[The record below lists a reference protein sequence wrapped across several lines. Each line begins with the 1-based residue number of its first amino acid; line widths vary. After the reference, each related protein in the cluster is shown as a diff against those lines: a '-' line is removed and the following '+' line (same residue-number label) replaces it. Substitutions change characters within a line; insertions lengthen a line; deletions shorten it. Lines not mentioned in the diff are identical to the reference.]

1 MESREELD
9 DRVRE
14 VEERFAGGE
23 VPRPEHWG
31 GYRLRPQTIEFWQ
44 GQVGRLHDR
53 FHYSREGEGWTIQRL
68 GP

>member
-1 MESREELD
+1 MLAEIS
-9 DRVRE
+9 
-14 VEERFAGGE
+14 ERFGGLD

-31 GYRLRPQTIEFWQ
+31 GYVVRHETVEFWQ

-53 FHYSREGEGWTIQRL
+53 FQYRRDGDGWRIDRL